1 MSSQLIERNVI
12 DRAISEAMAQGA
24 DFAEVFAEDSRSS
37 VASLDDSI
45 VDELS
50 AGHSRGVGIRIVY
63 GETTGFAH
71 TSDLSEKSILEAV
84 RAARAVRNVGESKV
98 IDQVDTSPKGIE
110 PRDVKIDKQRQ
121 VELLRRLDAV
131 ARDQGDQIAQVVA
144 GIGQSQRRILVA
156 NSNGLFVSDEQFRS
170 RISVSAVAKG
180 DTGLQTG
187 YHTAALTLTLD
198 ELMDRV
204 NIEDVAIEAALLAL
218 LKLDAKPA
226 PSGALPVVIKG
237 GSGGI
242 LFHEACGHGLEADHI
257 VKGASVYA
265 NRLGE
270 KVASD
275 LVTLVD
281 DGTVGSEWGTYR
293 YDDEGNPAQT
303 NVLIQDGVLVDY
315 MWDRN
320 RSVKENHEV
329 SGNGRRQSYKHLPMV
344 RMTNTFMLA
353 GADQP
358 EDIIAD
364 TLNGIYVAKLS
375 GGQVNTTTGDF
386 VFGTS
391 EAYLI
396 ENGRITAPLR
406 DTNLIGNGPEILSL
420 IDAVGNDFSMTP
432 GTCGKAG
439 QSVPVGC
446 GQATLRVSSMTVGGT
461 ADA

>member
-12 DRAISEAMAQGA
+12 DRVISEAMAQGA

-98 IDQVDTSPKGIE
+98 IDQVGTSPKGIE

-187 YHTAALTLTLD
+187 YHTAALTLALD

-364 TLNGIYVAKLS
+364 TPNGIYVAKLS